1 MKISSRF
8 SIAVHIIITIAILGN
23 KQKMTSDFL
32 ASCISVN
39 PVVIRRILG
48 QLKKVNIVDVK
59 AGEGGAFLIKDTSD
73 LTLFDIYQA
82 VEVVEDIS
90 LFNSHKQPETAC
102 PVDCPS
108 CPRLSE
114 GSDSESCPAAA
125 NAVAANP
132 NCAQIDDSAACCYI
146 HNNIE
151 NHLLS
156 AQEAMEN
163 SLKETTIQQMIH
175 ELSS

>member
-8 SIAVHIIITIAILGN
+8 SIAVHIVLTIALLGN
-23 KQKMTSDFL
+23 RQKMTSDFL
-32 ASCISVN
+32 AACISVN

-48 QLKKVNIVDVK
+48 QLKKADLVDVK
-59 AGEGGAFLIKDTSD
+59 AGEGGAFLIRDASE

-90 LFNSHKQPETAC
+90 LFNSHKQPELKC

-108 CPRLSE
+108 CPRLAQSGPE
-114 GSDSESCPAAA
+114 DCSAQEACGGLSGDS
-125 NAVAANP
+125 
-132 NCAQIDDSAACCYI
+132 CCYI

-151 NHLLS
+151 NHLFS
-156 AQEAMEN
+156 AQKAMED
-163 SLKETTIQQMIH
+163 SLKETTVQKMIL

>member
-8 SIAVHIIITIAILGN
+8 SIAVHIVLTIAILGE

-48 QLKKVNIVDVK
+48 QLKKANLADVK
-59 AGEGGAFLIKDTSD
+59 AGEGGAYLMKDSSE
-73 LTLFDIYQA
+73 LTLFDIFQA

-90 LFNSHKQPETAC
+90 LFNSHKQPETCC
-102 PVDCPS
+102 PVDCAS
-108 CPRLSE
+108 CPRMTGASE
-114 GSDSESCPAAA
+114 ICSHSPDAGEPDSLPADG
-125 NAVAANP
+125 N
-132 NCAQIDDSAACCYI
+132 AACCYI
-146 HNNIE
+146 HGKIE
-151 NHLLS
+151 THLAA
-156 AQEAMEN
+156 AQAAMEN
-163 SLKETTIQQMIH
+163 SLKETTIEQIIL

>member
-8 SIAVHIIITIAILGN
+8 SIAVHIVLTIAILGS
-23 KQKMTSDFL
+23 KQKTTSDFL

-48 QLKKVNIVDVK
+48 QLKKADLVDVK
-59 AGEGGAFLIKDTSD
+59 AGEGGAFLIKNAST

-90 LFNSHKQPETAC
+90 LFNSHKQPELKC
-102 PVDCPS
+102 PVDCSS
-108 CPRLSE
+108 CPRLT
-114 GSDSESCPAAA
+114 GSESEECL
-125 NAVAANP
+125 
-132 NCAQIDDSAACCYI
+132 AQESCDDSSGESCCYI

-151 NHLLS
+151 NHLFS
-156 AQEAMEN
+156 AQKAMED
-163 SLKETTIQQMIH
+163 SLKETTIQKMIL
-175 ELSS
+175 ELSAL

>member
-8 SIAVHIIITIAILGN
+8 SIAVHIVLTIAILEN

-48 QLKKVNIVDVK
+48 QLKKANLVDVK
-59 AGEGGAFLIKDTSD
+59 AGEGGAFLIKDPAE
-73 LTLFDIYQA
+73 LTLFDIFQA
-82 VEVVEDIS
+82 VEVIEDIS
-90 LFNSHKQPETAC
+90 LFNSHKQPETCC
-102 PVDCPS
+102 PVDCAG
-108 CPRLSE
+108 CPRTAGCESE
-114 GSDSESCPAAA
+114 PSDCLAASGPG
-125 NAVAANP
+125 AV
-132 NCAQIDDSAACCYI
+132 CALPSGDSATCCYI
-146 HNNIE
+146 HHKIE

-156 AQEAMEN
+156 AQAAMEN
-163 SLKETTIQQMIH
+163 SLKETTIQQIIS

>member
-8 SIAVHIIITIAILGN
+8 SIAVHIVMTIALLGE

-32 ASCISVN
+32 AACISVN

-48 QLKKVNIVDVK
+48 QLKKAGLADVK
-59 AGEGGAFLIKDTSD
+59 AGEGGAFLIKDVSE

-82 VEVVEDIS
+82 VDVVEDIS
-90 LFNSHKQPETAC
+90 LFNSHKQPELKC

-108 CPRLSE
+108 CPRLAENSAGE
-114 GSDSESCPAAA
+114 CPVQETCGELSGESC
-125 NAVAANP
+125 
-132 NCAQIDDSAACCYI
+132 CYV

-151 NHLLS
+151 NHLFS
-156 AQEAMEN
+156 AQKAMED
-163 SLKETTIQQMIH
+163 SLKETTIRKMIL
-175 ELSS
+175 ELSSSEPKD